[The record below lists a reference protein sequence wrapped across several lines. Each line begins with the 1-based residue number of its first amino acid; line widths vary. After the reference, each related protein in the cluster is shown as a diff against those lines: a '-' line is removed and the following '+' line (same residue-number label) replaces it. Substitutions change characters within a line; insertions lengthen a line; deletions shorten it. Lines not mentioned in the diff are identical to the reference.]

1 VVWELNA
8 EKGLITLEITT
19 FRSNEIGTDV
29 VLNVT
34 EFEVLLVGA
43 IEDPPPKVAE
53 VLLLIVTPVGKVK
66 VMVDLADVSV
76 KLINQV

>member
-43 IEDPPPKVAE
+43 IEDPLPKVAE